1 MKILD
6 QLISHRGGALL
17 ILVVAAFFEAFGD
30 SLFQT
35 GLYRASGAARVL
47 SFAGG
52 VSVLALYGLVVNV
65 PRWDFGKLLGVYV
78 VLFFLMAQILA
89 EVRFNQSPT
98 PPILLGG
105 SFIVIG
111 GLVITFW
118 KG

>member
-1 MKILD
+1 MKILN
-6 QLISHRGGALL
+6 QIVAHRGGALL
-17 ILVVAAFFEAFGD
+17 ILVIAAFFEAFGD

-52 VSVLALYGLVVNV
+52 VSVLALYGLVVNL
-65 PRWDFGKLLGVYV
+65 PRWDFGRLLGVYV
-78 VLFFLMAQILA
+78 VLFFVMAQILA
-89 EVRFNQSPT
+89 KVRFNQSPT

>member
-1 MKILD
+1 MRILD
-6 QLISHRGGALL
+6 QLVSHRGGALL

-35 GLYRASGAARVL
+35 GLYRASGAARIL

-52 VSVLALYGLVVNV
+52 VSVLALYGLVVNL
-65 PRWDFGKLLGVYV
+65 PRWDFGRLLGVYV

-89 EVRFNQSPT
+89 KVRFNQSPK

-105 SFIVIG
+105 LLIVIG

>member
-6 QLISHRGGALL
+6 QMVSHRSGALL
-17 ILVVAAFFEAFGD
+17 ILAVAAFFEAFGD

-35 GLYRASGAARVL
+35 GLYRTSGATRVL

-52 VSVLALYGLVVNV
+52 VSVLALYGLVVNM
-65 PRWDFGKLLGVYV
+65 PRWDFGRLLGVYV

-89 EVRFNQSPT
+89 KVRFNQSPT
-98 PPILLGG
+98 PPMLLGG

-118 KG
+118 KA